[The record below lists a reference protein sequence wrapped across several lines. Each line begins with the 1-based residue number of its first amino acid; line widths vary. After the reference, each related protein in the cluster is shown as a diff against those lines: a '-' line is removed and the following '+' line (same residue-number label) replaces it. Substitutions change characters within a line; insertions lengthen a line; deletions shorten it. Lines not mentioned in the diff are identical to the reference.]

1 MAEQN
6 GLKTVS
12 VVVVINVF
20 ARALALLAGI
30 MVTSFYGATAQT
42 SAYSYALN
50 LTNIITTIIGTALT
64 TSVVPIYTDIR
75 ETHGGGRATKFVNN
89 TISLTVLVGG
99 ILVFLGILTA
109 PLTAYFAKDGDYAF
123 AVYSIR
129 VMMPA
134 VVFISLS
141 YIFSGVLQAHNHFY
155 VAAMISLPSS
165 LVNVGYMLIF
175 SRFFGVFGLSVAA
188 MLGFFVQAFFL
199 LVPLKRMGF
208 GLGLSCKWKNEDIKR
223 IFVMTA
229 PVIIGVCAYQI
240 NLLTNSAIAMAYD
253 AEKYII
259 LNNMQNL
266 GVQIVMTLVLAVTSV
281 AYPKMSLLVAQ
292 NDRRGFYDYFTT
304 AVSSLILLLLP
315 ISFGFAILSPQI
327 VDMVYGYGEFGSA
340 DVAMGAG
347 IFAFYGV
354 SVLGI
359 GLKEIVDRA
368 FYADGNTKTSAY
380 NGVVIMAANIL
391 LSLLF
396 VKIGGFYG
404 IALAYSL
411 AALAGGLNILFQF
424 KKHHAEFSLKPILTR
439 IAQSLL
445 ACAVMGLLL
454 LILQQIPLPS
464 GKLFTLVRLGGSVI
478 LAVAVY
484 AAMLLVLRVPEFA
497 DVAMPLIRKLCGKQ
511 KSAET
516 EEKEG

>member
-1 MAEQN
+1 MGEQN
-6 GLKTVS
+6 GVKTVS
-12 VVVVINVF
+12 LVVIINVV

-30 MVTSFYGATAQT
+30 MVTSFYGATVQT
-42 SAYSYALN
+42 SAYSYALT

-75 ETHGGGRATKFVNN
+75 ESHGMGRAARFVNN
-89 TISLTVLVGG
+89 TISLTILVGG
-99 ILVFLGILTA
+99 ILVVLGILTA
-109 PLTAYFAKDGDYAF
+109 PLTAYFAKDGDYQF

-134 VVFISLS
+134 IVFISLS

-165 LVNVGYMLIF
+165 LVNVGYMLLF
-175 SRFFGVFGLSVAA
+175 SRFFGVWGLTVAA
-188 MLGFFVQAFFL
+188 LLGFFVQAVFL

-208 GLGLSCKWKNEDIKR
+208 GLKVSCQWRNEDIKR

-266 GVQIVMTLVLAVTSV
+266 GVQIVMTLVLAVASV

-292 NDRRGFYDYFTT
+292 KNREGFYAYFTT
-304 AVSSLILLLLP
+304 AVNSLVLLLLP
-315 ISFGFAILSPQI
+315 ISVGFAVLSPQI

-340 DVAMGAG
+340 DVQLGAG
-347 IFAFYGV
+347 IFALYGV

-368 FYADGNTKTSAY
+368 FYADRNTKTSAY
-380 NGVVIMAANIL
+380 NGVLIMVVNIL

-396 VKIGGFYG
+396 VRFGGFYG
-404 IALAYSL
+404 IALAYSI
-411 AALAGGLNILFQF
+411 AALAGGFSILFLF
-424 KKHHAEFSLKPILTR
+424 KKHHKEFSLKPVGGSIVK
-439 IAQSLL
+439 SLIG
-445 ACAVMGLLL
+445 CAIMGAV
-454 LILQQIPLPS
+454 LILLQLIPMPA
-464 GKLFTLVRLGGSVI
+464 GKLFTLVKLGVSVAAGV
-478 LAVAVY
+478 LSY
-484 AAMLLVLRVPEFA
+484 AAALMVLRVPEFYN
-497 DVAMPLIRKLCGKQ
+497 VVMPVLSRFWNKLGGGQ
-511 KSAET
+511 K
-516 EEKEG
+516 G

>member
-1 MAEQN
+1 MGEQN
-6 GLKTVS
+6 GVKTVS
-12 VVVVINVF
+12 LVVVINVV

-30 MVTSFYGATAQT
+30 MVTSFYGATVQT
-42 SAYSYALN
+42 SAYSYALT

-75 ETHGGGRATKFVNN
+75 ESHGMGRAARFVNN
-89 TISLTVLVGG
+89 TISLTILVGG
-99 ILVFLGILTA
+99 ILVVLGILTA
-109 PLTAYFAKDGDYAF
+109 PLTAYFAKEGDYQF

-134 VVFISLS
+134 IVFISLS

-165 LVNVGYMLIF
+165 LVNVGYMLLF
-175 SRFFGVFGLSVAA
+175 SRFFGVWGLTVAA
-188 MLGFFVQAFFL
+188 LLGFFVQAVFL

-208 GLGLSCKWKNEDIKR
+208 GLKVSCQWRNEDVKR

-266 GVQIVMTLVLAVTSV
+266 GVQIVMTLVLAVASV

-292 NDRRGFYDYFTT
+292 KNRDGFYAYFTT
-304 AVSSLILLLLP
+304 AVNSLVLLLLP
-315 ISFGFAILSPQI
+315 ISVGFAVLSPQI

-340 DVAMGAG
+340 DVLLGAG
-347 IFAFYGV
+347 IFALYGI

-368 FYADGNTKTSAY
+368 FYADRNTKTSAY
-380 NGVVIMAANIL
+380 NGVLIMVVNIL
-391 LSLLF
+391 LSLLL
-396 VKIGGFYG
+396 VRIGGFYG
-404 IALAYSL
+404 IALAYSI
-411 AALAGGLNILFQF
+411 AALAGGFSILLLF
-424 KKHHAEFSLKPILTR
+424 KKHHKAFSLKPVGRSIIKGL
-439 IAQSLL
+439 IG
-445 ACAVMGLLL
+445 CAVMGAVLLA
-454 LILQQIPLPS
+454 LQFIPLPA
-464 GKLFTLVRLGGSVI
+464 GKWFTLIKLGVSVAAGV
-478 LAVAVY
+478 LSY
-484 AAMLLVLRVPEFA
+484 AAALMAMHVPEFYN
-497 DVAMPLIRKLCGKQ
+497 VVMPVLSRFWNKLGGRQ
-511 KSAET
+511 K
-516 EEKEG
+516 G